1 MDLPSNRSIN
11 KQRVARFHERITEGL
26 AHKEIETFQAIVDH
40 YQREHTDVPMERIAA
55 ALALLANEGVPLLV
69 KDELKQTSF
78 AADGG
83 REISD
88 NRAGGKKRE
97 FSSDRRPGTRRSD
110 AGMET
115 FRIEVGRNHQVQ
127 PGNIVGAIANE
138 AGIGSE
144 SIGKIKIFDQF
155 STVDLPEGLPRS
167 VLDAIDNVVIAGRK
181 LRLSRMDDARPRP
194 ARAQDG
200 KRPFNKAKAKP
211 KYRKNQSSDR

>member
-1 MDLPSNRSIN
+1 
-11 KQRVARFHERITEGL
+11 
-26 AHKEIETFQAIVDH
+26 
-40 YQREHTDVPMERIAA
+40 
-55 ALALLANEGVPLLV
+55 
-69 KDELKQTSF
+69 
-78 AADGG
+78 
-83 REISD
+83 
-88 NRAGGKKRE
+88 
-97 FSSDRRPGTRRSD
+97 
-110 AGMET
+110 MET

-155 STVDLPEGLPRS
+155 STIDLPEGLPRS

-200 KRPFNKAKAKP
+200 KRPFNKAKPKAKS
-211 KYRKNQSSDR
+211 RKKASNGT